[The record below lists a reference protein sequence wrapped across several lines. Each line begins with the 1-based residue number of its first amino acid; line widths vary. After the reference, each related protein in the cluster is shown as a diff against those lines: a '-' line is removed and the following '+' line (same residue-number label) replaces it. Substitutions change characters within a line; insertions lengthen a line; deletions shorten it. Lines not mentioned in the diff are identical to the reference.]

1 MGKIGKR
8 YKELSSNVQSNK
20 RYLLDDAI
28 EAVQKGKKCK
38 FDESIDV
45 AVRLGIDPKQADQA
59 VRGVTKLPHGTGKT
73 MRVAVLAKGDKAKE
87 ASEAGADVVG
97 DDDLLKK
104 IKEGWLEFDS
114 LVATPDMMSHV
125 GKIGSI
131 LGPRGLMPNPK
142 SGTVTMDVAKAIAD
156 IKAGKIEFRAE
167 KAGIIHVIAGKA
179 SFSAAHL
186 KENLISIIESLQKAK
201 PSSSKGTYLK
211 SVTISTTMGPGI
223 SVDPSSFEL
232 R

>member
-1 MGKIGKR
+1 
-8 YKELSSNVQSNK
+8 
-20 RYLLDDAI
+20 
-28 EAVQKGKKCK
+28 
-38 FDESIDV
+38 
-45 AVRLGIDPKQADQA
+45 
-59 VRGVTKLPHGTGKT
+59 
-73 MRVAVLAKGDKAKE
+73 
-87 ASEAGADVVG
+87 
-97 DDDLLKK
+97 
-104 IKEGWLEFDS
+104 
-114 LVATPDMMSHV
+114 
-125 GKIGSI
+125 
-131 LGPRGLMPNPK
+131 MPNPK